1 MKKFVMLLAL
11 VVSALFF
18 GGASVMACQV
28 ISVEKID
35 KNSFQ
40 LQLDLTGLPEGSF
53 FWKGTP
59 APGSSW
65 QFAKEVENVTTVAN
79 GDIGT
84 VTVADWPEGE
94 SIEFSY
100 GRGKWSEDV
109 LGWVTPTDQNCTDV
123 QVVSGHFRLQLG
135 VKPPVNTKNVG
146 SMIAVYKLLLGS
158 CHPLGATGDNMIT
171 GVEDLGSGKYRLYL
185 NFSGLLGTPH
195 FVGEKEP
202 NGPWQERPVEVKGKC
217 RVVQVTWP
225 YQEKIHFSWYG
236 ETAQGKQSWADA
248 ENAGSKFATC
258 IDGGGHKQFCLNPA
272 EVVGND

>member
-1 MKKFVMLLAL
+1 MKKIVMLLAL
-11 VVSALFF
+11 VALALFF
-18 GGASVMACQV
+18 GGANATACQV
-28 ISVEKID
+28 IFVERIGKG
-35 KNSFQ
+35 SFRI
-40 LQLDLTGLPEGSF
+40 QLDLTDLPEGKF
-53 FWKGTP
+53 FWKGTTF
-59 APGSSW
+59 PGAVW
-65 QFAKEVENVTTVAN
+65 RFAKEVDNVTAIAD

-84 VTVADWPEGE
+84 VIITHWPEGE
-94 SIEFSY
+94 NIEFSY

-109 LGWVTPTDQNCTDV
+109 LGWVTPTNQNCTDV
-123 QVVSGHFRLQLG
+123 QVVGGHFRLQLG
-135 VKPPVNTKNVG
+135 VKPPVNTKNMG
-146 SMIAVYKLLLGS
+146 SMIATYKLLLGT
-158 CHPLGATGDNMIT
+158 CHPLRATGDNMIT
-171 GVEDLGSGKYRLYL
+171 GVEDLGGGKYRLYL
-185 NFSGLLGTPH
+185 NFSGLLGVLH
-195 FVGEKEP
+195 FVGESDP